1 MDGELWGPVGDSI
14 RFSSESQV
22 ELNNRKAP
30 TKGAHETKTAAAPT
44 AQPRASAEIKSLTG
58 TPWRER
64 LQNLHKLA
72 TQPITTPQGASWDK
86 WGGKNTSESAQAL
99 ELTHLSQ
106 LEVHLGKHVPAPT
119 RQAFFCRLTSGKEN
133 GPGTGWAVE
142 SCPAYSGMS
151 FKAAQWPLW
160 LLIA

>member
-72 TQPITTPQGASWDK
+72 MQPITTPQGASRDK

-106 LEVHLGKHVPAPT
+106 LEVHLGKHIPAPT
-119 RQAFFCRLTSGKEN
+119 RQAFFCLTSGKEN